1 MIDSDARMAADAAIG
16 AAIGSTL
23 LRFMLLGLMERIV
36 KPAAKATIS
45 WIYRWLDDLANGRL
59 PDWFR

>member
-1 MIDSDARMAADAAIG
+1 VTGEDARMAADAAIG

-23 LRFMLLGLMERIV
+23 LRFMVLGLMERIV

-45 WIYRWLDDLANGRL
+45 GIYRWADDRLGGRL